1 MVQDELVHLREPT
14 GRWRREDV
22 GGRSLRI
29 DGRRGLFP
37 CRVNCNLRV
46 RMEPVMK
53 KDHRESSLT
62 DITVIIP

>member
-37 CRVNCNLRV
+37 CSLRV

-53 KDHRESSLT
+53 KDQRESSLT
-62 DITVIIP
+62 DITVIIPQV